1 MISFQNMFKGRNL
14 KVFEF
19 MLFSPLVDFRKS
31 NLMEKANLLSVSGLD
46 CWKQRNSHPYR
57 PIFFVHGNKYSVV
70 HGGYTD
76 PSRAIGDIPAGKNG
90 CCTWRFVF
98 QEFDLLEYKLKLSV
112 QFRNKM
118 CAYLFLSLSH

>member
-76 PSRAIGDIPAGKNG
+76 PSRAIGESA
-90 CCTWRFVF
+90 
-98 QEFDLLEYKLKLSV
+98 
-112 QFRNKM
+112 
-118 CAYLFLSLSH
+118 